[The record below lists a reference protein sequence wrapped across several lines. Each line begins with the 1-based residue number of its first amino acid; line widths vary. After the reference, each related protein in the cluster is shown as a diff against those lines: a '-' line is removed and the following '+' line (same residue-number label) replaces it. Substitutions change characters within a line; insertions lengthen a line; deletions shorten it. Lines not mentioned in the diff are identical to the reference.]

1 MHYNTKTVDE
11 YVNKIK
17 RGGNNNAVYDV
28 NERIERFFSH
38 NNFTEEKLKIF
49 EKAFKPF
56 INIVLLMLKISLRKN
71 KKFIKFHKYNSYS
84 KVDIYI
90 KSSLRIFL
98 CLFLL
103 L

>member
-49 EKAFKPF
+49 EKAF
-56 INIVLLMLKISLRKN
+56 N

-84 KVDIYI
+84 KVDMYI